1 MNKITFAVGY
11 RMGSGAIRAAGYDV
25 LNKRLGV
32 VFADGNA
39 YVYEGIPKKLWD
51 AFRGAQSFGAFFQHH
66 IREKY
71 QSRAVELS
79 FKTMRHIDGSPV
91 IELTPEDFQLSVEAL
106 SEAWF

>member
-11 RMGSGAIRAAGYDV
+11 RMRSSAIQAAGYDV

-32 VFADGNA
+32 LFADGNG

-71 QSRAVELS
+71 PSRAVETA
-79 FKTMRHIDGSPV
+79 FKTMRHVDGSPV
-91 IELTPEDFQLSVEAL
+91 IELTQDFQLSDEAGA
-106 SEAWF
+106 EAWF